1 MLVFKIY
8 TSDNF
13 NGKINK
19 QVKEHFELFDI
30 FYCHGKKL
38 IQGFSFCEK
47 KKTNKFLSLFNTLNL
62 FDAHAKRQT

>member
-47 KKTNKFLSLFNTLNL
+47 KENKYIFISF
-62 FDAHAKRQT
+62 